1 MSNCTVRAAHDGK
14 VQLAEHV
21 RNLPVALTVM
31 TCSDNSYQ
39 RSEYHGK
46 DDGEEGDDER
56 IAQTLQQILIT
67 VVIYEAGF

>member
-1 MSNCTVRAAHDGK
+1 
-14 VQLAEHV
+14 
-21 RNLPVALTVM
+21 M
-31 TCSDNSYQ
+31 TCTDNSYQ

-67 VVIYEAGF
+67 VVIYEAGFKLIYHSRLVPAVFISLEFTMITCRTSA